1 MSKLFGDLMTNH
13 LGQHAVV
20 IGGSIAGLMTA
31 RVLAQHFTTVT
42 VIERDRIDRHPALH
56 KSIPQ
61 GNHLHAILSG
71 GQQVMATLYPGFLT
85 KLDKLGSVRCRA
97 GEQFVV
103 YLPSGK
109 AYTLSGSVREPRDLG
124 IDSYCQSRGL
134 LEYCVRQCTLENTN
148 IRFWSDCFV
157 DKLISHRSHVE
168 GVRCRNDLGSD
179 DLFADLVI
187 DAGGR
192 GSHARRWLA
201 DLGFEVPSETTIG
214 VDFAYSST
222 KFRIPQDYDRCER
235 LIAVTGPPPDFPDGG
250 IMEIIE
256 DDIWHV
262 TLAGR
267 FGNYP
272 PRDEAGFFG
281 YAKALPTT
289 KIHDLIKHAER
300 ISDIT
305 SYRFP
310 TSVWRH
316 YERLQAFPEGFL
328 VIGDAIASFNPF
340 YGQGMS
346 SAALQVKALQEL
358 LGERAADG
366 CGLAG
371 LGLSFFPRAA
381 EVVANPWILA
391 ANLDLAF
398 PQTQGERPPNF
409 REALFYFR
417 AVDALAADDVNVQ
430 RLMVEVAGLC
440 RPLSVLNEEPL
451 RSRALARLDKD
462 AHFPG

>member
-1 MSKLFGDLMTNH
+1 MANH

-31 RVLAQHFTTVT
+31 RVLAQYFATVT
-42 VIERDRIDRHPALH
+42 VIERDHIDPHPALH

-61 GNHLHAILSG
+61 GHHLHGLLLG
-71 GQQVMATLYPGFLT
+71 GQQVMATLYPGFLAR
-85 KLDKLGSVRCRA
+85 LDELGSVRCRL

-103 YLPSGK
+103 YQPTGK
-109 AYTLSGSVREPRDLG
+109 GYTFSGSVRERRDLG
-124 IDSYCQSRGL
+124 IDFYCQSRGL

-148 IRFWSDCFV
+148 IRFWSECVV
-157 DKLISHRSHVE
+157 DDLSSRGSYVE
-168 GVRCRNDLGSD
+168 GVICRNDAGSNNVA
-179 DLFADLVI
+179 ADLVV

-192 GSHARRWLA
+192 GSHAHRWLA
-201 DLGFEVPSETTIG
+201 DLGFEVPSETNIG

-222 KFRIPQDYDRCER
+222 KFRVPDDYDRYNER
-235 LIAVTGPPPDFPDGG
+235 LIFVTGPPPDFPNAGL
-250 IMEIIE
+250 MEIIE
-256 DDIWHV
+256 GDTWHV

-272 PRDEAGFFG
+272 PRDEAGFLG

-289 KIHDLIKHAER
+289 KLYELVKDAER
-300 ISDIT
+300 VSDIT

-328 VIGDAIASFNPF
+328 VLGDAIASFNPF

-346 SAALQVKALQEL
+346 SAALQIMALQESL
-358 LGERAADG
+358 AQRSAEGR
-366 CGLAG
+366 GLAG
-371 LGLSFFPRAA
+371 LGLAFFPKAA
-381 EVVANPWILA
+381 EVVANPWTLA

-398 PQTQGERPPNF
+398 PKTQGERPPNF
-409 REALFYFR
+409 REELLYFMG
-417 AVDALAADDVNVQ
+417 VDALAADDVQVQ
-430 RLMVEVAGLC
+430 RFLAEVGGLC
-440 RPLSVLNEEPL
+440 RPLSALHEEPL
-451 RSRALARLDKD
+451 RSRALAQLNRS
-462 AHFPG
+462 AHARV

>member
-1 MSKLFGDLMTNH
+1 MANH

-20 IGGSIAGLMTA
+20 IGGSMAGLMTA
-31 RVLAQHFTTVT
+31 RVLAPYFETVT
-42 VIERDRIDRHPALH
+42 VVERDHIDEHPALH

-61 GNHLHAILSG
+61 GNHLHALLLG
-71 GQQVMATLYPGFLT
+71 GQQMMATLYPEFLAR
-85 KLDKLGSVRCRA
+85 LEKLGSVRCRA

-109 AYTLSGSVREPRDLG
+109 AYTFSGSVREPRDLG
-124 IDSYCQSRGL
+124 IDTYCQSRGL

-148 IRFWSDCFV
+148 IRFWSDCVV
-157 DKLISHRSHVE
+157 DGLLSRESSVE
-168 GVRCRNDLGSD
+168 GVRCRNDGGSD
-179 DLFADLVI
+179 NVSADLVI

-192 GSHARRWLA
+192 GSHAPRWLV

-222 KFRIPQDYDRCER
+222 KFRIPDDYDRCER
-235 LIAVTGPPPDFPDGG
+235 LIVVTGPAPHFPNAG

-256 DDIWHV
+256 GDTWHL

-272 PRDEAGFFG
+272 PRDGDGFFG
-281 YAKALPTT
+281 YVKALPTT
-289 KIHDLIKHAER
+289 KLYDLIRDAER
-300 ISDIT
+300 VSDIT

-316 YERLQAFPEGFL
+316 YERLQAFPDGFL
-328 VIGDAIASFNPF
+328 VLGDAIASFNPF

-346 SAALQVKALQEL
+346 SAALQVMALQEL
-358 LGERAADG
+358 LGQRAADG

-371 LGLSFFPRAA
+371 LGLAFFPKAA
-381 EVVANPWILA
+381 EVVANPWTLA
-391 ANLDLAF
+391 ANLDLVF
-398 PQTQGERPPNF
+398 PKTQGERPPNF
-409 REALFYFR
+409 REALVYFM
-417 AVDALAADDVNVQ
+417 AVDALAADDVEVQ
-430 RLMVEVAGLC
+430 RLLAEVGGLC
-440 RPLSVLNEEPL
+440 RPLSALNEEPL
-451 RSRALARLDKD
+451 RSRALERLKRG
-462 AHFPG
+462 AHSRA

>member
-1 MSKLFGDLMTNH
+1 MANH

-31 RVLAQHFTTVT
+31 RVLAHYFGTVT
-42 VIERDRIDRHPALH
+42 VIERDHIEPHPALH

-61 GNHLHAILSG
+61 GSHLHAILLG
-71 GQQVMATLYPGFLT
+71 GQQVMATLYPGFLAR
-85 KLDKLGSVRCRA
+85 LDELGSVRCRA

-109 AYTLSGSVREPRDLG
+109 AYTFSGSVREPRDLG

-148 IRFWSDCFV
+148 IRFWSECVV
-157 DKLISHRSHVE
+157 DGLLSRGSYVE
-168 GVRCRNDLGSD
+168 GVRCRNDGGSD
-179 DLFADLVI
+179 NVAADLVI

-192 GSHARRWLA
+192 GSHAPRWLD
-201 DLGFEVPSETTIG
+201 DLGFELPSETTIG

-222 KFRIPQDYDRCER
+222 KFRIPDDYDRCER
-235 LIAVTGPPPDFPDGG
+235 LIAVTGPAPDFPNAG

-256 DDIWHV
+256 GDTWHV

-272 PRDEAGFFG
+272 PRDESGFFN
-281 YAKALPTT
+281 YAKTLPTT
-289 KIHDLIKHAER
+289 KLYDLIKAAER
-300 ISDIT
+300 VSDIT

-316 YERLQAFPEGFL
+316 YERLQAFPDGFVVL
-328 VIGDAIASFNPF
+328 GDAIASFNPF

-346 SAALQVKALQEL
+346 SAALQVKALQDL

-366 CGLAG
+366 RGLAG
-371 LGLSFFPRAA
+371 LGLEFFLKAA
-381 EVVANPWILA
+381 EVVANPWTLA

-398 PQTQGERPPNF
+398 PKTEGERPPNF
-409 REALFYFR
+409 REALLYFM
-417 AVDALAADDVNVQ
+417 AVDALAADDVEVQ
-430 RLMVEVAGLC
+430 RLLAEVGGLC
-440 RPLSVLNEEPL
+440 KPLSVLNGEPL
-451 RSRALARLDKD
+451 RSRALARLKVG
-462 AHFPG
+462 AHSPA